1 MGAIKMSTMI
11 HDATKL
17 YAVKGGNTDNILG
30 NLVWFS
36 VSDMEILRD
45 DLVKL
50 AANVGLSEKY
60 VPAPIRPS
68 DAFRRATSEIGGV
81 LRSNEEITEVLMVRE
96 VLSAEDRVVRHL
108 IKEVRDKKNIQ
119 LNYEKIGEIEFERQW
134 GTMNVTALTD
144 EAKPALHKA
153 KVLYSKYRDYFISD
167 HIRRLI
173 KVALGDCQAVG
184 VRPAGA
190 VYFTPATYEPTIKA
204 LNSLVKTLP
213 GNAVEMHYLPVVNA
227 DEQKQ
232 MLEEKLRGHV
242 LSQVSQIGSMLGGDA
257 QVLGVKKT
265 LKSLASEFASTLR
278 DQNVVSKTTANNAI
292 QQLQGLKQQV
302 TEYESLLE
310 SNLGEVRATIDI
322 LRKQVRIMLDRVSLD
337 NGVA

>member
-1 MGAIKMSTMI
+1 MLTNTMN
-11 HDATKL
+11 L
-17 YAVKGGNTDNILG
+17 YAVKGGSNENILG

-50 AANVGLSEKY
+50 SVSVGLPEKY

-81 LRSNEEITEVLMVRE
+81 LKAGEQITEVLMVRE

-108 IKEVRDKKNIQ
+108 IKEVKDKKNIQ

-134 GTMNVTALTD
+134 GTMNVIAITE
-144 EAKPALHKA
+144 EAKPSLHKA
-153 KVLYSKYRDYFISD
+153 KVLYGKYRDYFIAD

-173 KVALGDCQAVG
+173 KTVLGQCQAVG

-190 VYFTPATYEPTIKA
+190 VYFTPAAYEPTIKA
-204 LNSLVKTLP
+204 LNSLVKILP
-213 GNAVEMHYLPVVNA
+213 GSAVEMHYLPVVNA

-232 MLEEKLRGHV
+232 MLEEKLRSHI
-242 LSQVSQIGSMLGGDA
+242 LSQVSQIGSMLGGNA
-257 QVLGVKKT
+257 QVLGAKKT
-265 LKSLASEFASTLR
+265 LKSLASEFAATLR
-278 DQNVVSKTTANNAI
+278 EPNIISKTTANNAI
-292 QQLQGLKQQV
+292 QQLQGLKEQV
-302 TEYESLLE
+302 TEYESVLE
-310 SNLGEVRATIDI
+310 SNLGEVRATIDV
-322 LRKQVRIMLDRVSLD
+322 LRKQVHIMLDRVAVT
-337 NGVA
+337 GVA

>member
-1 MGAIKMSTMI
+1 MVMM
-11 HDATKL
+11 TKDTTAL
-17 YAVKGGNTDNILG
+17 YAVSGGTMNNTLG

-45 DLVKL
+45 ELVKL
-50 AANVGLSEKY
+50 AVTVGLPEKY

-81 LRSNEEITEVLMVRE
+81 LRSNEEMTEVLMVRE
-96 VLSAEDRVVRHL
+96 VLSAEERVVRHL
-108 IKEVRDKKNIQ
+108 IKEVRDKKNVR
-119 LNYEKIGEIEFERQW
+119 LHYEKIGEIEFERQW
-134 GTMNVTALTD
+134 ETISTLALTD

-190 VYFTPATYEPTIKA
+190 VYFTPAAYEPTIKA
-204 LNSLVKTLP
+204 LNLLVKTLP

-242 LSQVSQIGSMLGGDA
+242 LSQVSQIGSMLGGNP
-257 QVLGVKKT
+257 QVLNVKKT
-265 LKSLASEFASTLR
+265 LKSLASEFAVTLR
-278 DQNVVSKTTANNAI
+278 AQNVVSKTTANHAI
-292 QQLQGLKQQV
+292 YQLQELKEQV
-302 TEYESLLE
+302 AEYENLLE

-322 LRKQVRIMLDRVSLD
+322 LRKQVRIMLDRVSTE